1 MKTRWVL
8 TSSLLGELQELW
20 PAVFTGLFLEWIV
33 YVVHRNELPSA
44 RGLCFGTS
52 YQVREGSVFCVFF
65 ALCIL
70 MSCAPRMYNVYKRKI
85 IEVLDSKI
93 VFG

>member
-65 ALCIL
+65 CIVHPSL
-70 MSCAPRMYNVYKRKI
+70 VQRGCIMFIKGR
-85 IEVLDSKI
+85 L
-93 VFG
+93 